1 MNGSAILNETAS
13 TPHSWPFHVFIYKHI
28 TRVTLNNN
36 QNNETNED
44 DASATHICSGSLI
57 NKRTVL
63 TSASCF
69 YNDSSIVSHC
79 NTSFKYVIDYWAFL
93 GYDNVNLINNIIQH
107 KYWLLP
113 LIGLKVD
120 TIKLHE
126 LYDYQTGRN
135 DLALIKLSVSAVLS
149 DTIQTIC
156 LPKDNSSNYPAAN
169 SSAYAISLDA
179 GRRKLSSMELMIYN
193 NSLCGSN
200 KMNSS
205 QKILKFRNGSFSHQN
220 KTMLDF
226 GKLLNDSMF
235 KYNDVLY
242 FFQDQI
248 NKNASYIDFN
258 LTEANFTSQ
267 QLSSGQNN
275 FTSNTTL
282 DMGICAGEEWLFILK
297 NLVLSIFC
305 RILLLDDICSSD
317 DCEGRHILF
326 VKPWYFNG
334 FLFSFKL

>member
-1 MNGSAILNETAS
+1 MNGSVILNETES

-36 QNNETNED
+36 QNNETNNFDTED
-44 DASATHICSGSLI
+44 DASATQICSGSLI
-57 NKRTVL
+57 NKRTIL

-93 GYDNVNLINNIIQH
+93 GYDNVNLIHNIIQN

-126 LYDYQTGRN
+126 LYDHQTGQN

-156 LPKDNSSNYPAAN
+156 LPKDNSSNYPAAG
-169 SSAYAISLDA
+169 SFAYAISLETA
-179 GRRKLSSMELMIYN
+179 RRKLSSMELMIYN
-193 NSLCGSN
+193 NSLCESN
-200 KMNSS
+200 KMNNS
-205 QKILKFRNGSFSHQN
+205 QKKIRNGSFSQQN

-226 GKLLNDSMF
+226 GKLLNDSIS

-258 LTEANFTSQ
+258 LTEANFTRQ
-267 QLSSGQNN
+267 QLGSSQNN
-275 FTSNTTL
+275 FTSNTSL
-282 DMGICAGEEWLFILK
+282 DMGICAGEKSDFVYLRDSKVLC
-297 NLVLSIFC
+297 NLIPKHIF
-305 RILLLDDICSSD
+305 
-317 DCEGRHILF
+317 
-326 VKPWYFNG
+326 YN
-334 FLFSFKL
+334 